1 MRETIEFRIPEE
13 AARRVLAPDDGT
25 VIGKTVRKI
34 ELSPTDSRFSL
45 IRDAEVEYRRRG
57 EAFFTSWNLAR
68 HYGIQELDSAELLR
82 LSIAR
87 VFEPAG
93 EECGTRYSDSDACRI
108 CGAGRRQIGDLRLD
122 LRTLP
127 RRADFARSIADEWV
141 VSQRLAELILDR
153 NLTGVD
159 LGRVL
164 HRRAPAEAIDL
175 SSVPAGRDLIEAAEA
190 HGISPHSDEYWVW
203 LNRAE
208 NHAAFEV
215 ARTEAE
221 LLEKATRLPPR
232 DLPVWYQLRI
242 SSAPVRVAPH
252 TRFGTDIFDDDP
264 QGTYRCP
271 LGHVAGLN
279 LLSEVYVRREH
290 QPEADFAMTYEH
302 VGDRRGV
309 LRPAPLLLVS
319 QRVRAVLVEHEIKG
333 YDLEVVHLTDD

>member
-13 AARRVLAPDDGT
+13 AARSVLAPDDGT
-25 VIGKTVRKI
+25 VLGTTVRKI
-34 ELSPTDSRFSL
+34 ELSPTDSRYSR
-45 IRDAEVEYRRRG
+45 IRDAEAEYRTRG
-57 EAFFTSWNLAR
+57 ESFFTSYRLAR
-68 HYGIQELDSAELLR
+68 HYSKQELDSAELLR
-82 LSIAR
+82 LSIKR

-93 EECGTRYSDSDACRI
+93 EECGTRYSDSEACRI
-108 CGAGRRQIGDLRLD
+108 CGAGRRQVGDLRLD

-127 RRADFARSIADEWV
+127 KRVDFARSIADEWV
-141 VSQRLAELILDR
+141 VSQRLAELILDE

-164 HRRAPAEAIDL
+164 HRSAPAEAIDL
-175 SSVPAGRDLIEAAEA
+175 SSVPAGRDLIAAAEA
-190 HGISPHSDEYWVW
+190 HGISADSGEYWVW

-215 ARTEAE
+215 ARAEAK
-221 LLEKATRLPPR
+221 LFEKATRLPPR
-232 DLPVWYQLRI
+232 DLPAWYQLQVG
-242 SSAPVRVAPH
+242 SAPVRVAPP

-279 LLSEVYVRREH
+279 LLSEVSVRREH
-290 QPEADFAMTYEH
+290 QPETDFAITHEH

-309 LRPAPLLLVS
+309 LRPAPLLLVT
-319 QRVRAVLVEHEIKG
+319 QRVRTALIEHEIKG
-333 YDLEVVHLTDD
+333 YDLEVVHLIDD